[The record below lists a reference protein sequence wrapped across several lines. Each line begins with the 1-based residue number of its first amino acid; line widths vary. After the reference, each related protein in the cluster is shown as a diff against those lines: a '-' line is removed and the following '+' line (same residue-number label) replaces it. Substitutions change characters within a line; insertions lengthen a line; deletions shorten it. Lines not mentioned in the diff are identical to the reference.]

1 LLPSELFPTDVRT
14 ETHGIA
20 ASFGKLG
27 ALTSTLVFSFANNGG
42 QLKTSTIFLVNGYAS
57 LFGLL
62 LTILFIPNT
71 GKVTFTEVDR
81 LWETQL
87 LGKPYEGPALEP
99 QNLSIV
105 EALIVYGR
113 KEAFQGGQGRSFMSN
128 LSMMEAKEASE
139 KLLDKDQS
147 ATKAQSNIGE
157 TQISRQ

>member
-1 LLPSELFPTDVRT
+1 
-14 ETHGIA
+14 
-20 ASFGKLG
+20 
-27 ALTSTLVFSFANNGG
+27 
-42 QLKTSTIFLVNGYAS
+42 VNGYAS

-113 KEAFQGGQGRSFMSN
+113 KEAFQGGQ
-128 LSMMEAKEASE
+128 EAKEASE
-139 KLLDKDQS
+139 KLLDKEES
-147 ATKAQSNIGE
+147 AIKATSAQSNIGE